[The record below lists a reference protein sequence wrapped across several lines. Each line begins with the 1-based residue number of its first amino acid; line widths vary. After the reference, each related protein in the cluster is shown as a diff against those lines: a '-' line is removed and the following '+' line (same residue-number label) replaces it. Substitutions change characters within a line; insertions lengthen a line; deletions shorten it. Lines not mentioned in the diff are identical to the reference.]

1 MGPFENKLFQGFAL
15 CVCVAIS
22 TSCAPR
28 AMRGGAGTAN
38 PNLDAPAMSTTLDK
52 TDIDYLVNE
61 TLNPML
67 SSRFWAGEVRA
78 TATPPLL
85 AIWPIQNNT
94 SYHLDDQMLSLLSS
108 IETTLVNSGDVRVV
122 NRQRQS
128 ELAREVG
135 LQQGNNFDVI
145 TARSVGRQMGAQ
157 YFITGKITSV
167 EEKIQSTRR
176 VQYMLF
182 IQVLEIET
190 GLIKF
195 QNESARSKALKG

>member
-1 MGPFENKLFQGFAL
+1 M
-15 CVCVAIS
+15 
-22 TSCAPR
+22 
-28 AMRGGAGTAN
+28 
-38 PNLDAPAMSTTLDK
+38 
-52 TDIDYLVNE
+52 
-61 TLNPML
+61 
-67 SSRFWAGEVRA
+67 
-78 TATPPLL
+78 

-94 SYHLDDQMLSLLSS
+94 SYHLDDQLLSLLSS

-128 ELAREVG
+128 ELAREIG
-135 LQQGNNFDVI
+135 MQQSASFDPT
-145 TARSVGRQMGAQ
+145 TAREVGRQMGAQ
-157 YFITGKITSV
+157 YFVTGKITSV